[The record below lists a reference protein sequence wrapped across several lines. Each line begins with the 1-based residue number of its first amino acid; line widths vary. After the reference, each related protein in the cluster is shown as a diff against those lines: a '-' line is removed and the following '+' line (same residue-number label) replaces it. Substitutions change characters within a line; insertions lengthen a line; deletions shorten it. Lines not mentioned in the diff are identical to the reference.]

1 MIISTLGWKCGVS
14 SFGCIVGYF
23 IRSNTKSNRSQGVRV
38 FLDTN
43 YLVMFEVEVVGY
55 VGA

>member
-1 MIISTLGWKCGVS
+1 MS

-43 YLVMFEVEVVGY
+43 YLVMFEVEAVGY